1 MNIQQEDI
9 NGAGRFCIQENN
21 DTVAEMDYQSA
32 NGHTLV
38 IVHTEVDDR
47 LAGKGVGKQLVSAA
61 VDYARLH
68 ALQLKATCPF
78 ASKVLSRT
86 PEFADDYIAEKNN

>member
-9 NGAGRFCIQENN
+9 NGAGCFYIQDNTE
-21 DTVAEMDYQSA
+21 TVAETDYQSA
-32 NGHTLV
+32 SQHTLV
-38 IVHTEVDDR
+38 IVYTEVDDR
-47 LAGKGVGKQLVSAA
+47 LAGKGIGKQLVSAA
-61 VDYARLH
+61 VDYARQR
-68 ALQLKATCPF
+68 ALQVKATCTF